1 MRYSAV
7 VRFISPL
14 YGQRFVKWF
23 TTTFVTYTDFLGKDN
38 IDTASLTG
46 LVGTKFLQLP
56 LLPQARNFVA
66 ETDSLNSSENNST
79 S

>member
-38 IDTASLTG
+38 IYTDSLTG
-46 LVGTKFLQLP
+46 LVKKICNYLYYHRP
-56 LLPQARNFVA
+56 VI
-66 ETDSLNSSENNST
+66 SSQKLIH
-79 S
+79 